1 MDIKSRA
8 IEIYNSHIELAATNG
23 RLFRKTVMGQ
33 LMAETG
39 CSGPG
44 AATHYNNA
52 KKMFPVEGL
61 GRTAAAAKGVRKIT
75 MGKGKPTVVIPD
87 NECYSVLELVP
98 HNEGFVVG
106 RCRSFDL
113 QGDASES
120 FDERTE
126 GWPDARWVMIQ
137 GLGPNSGDTF
147 RLEPEEKVIK
157 RYDSVDTVAA

>member
-8 IEIYNSHIELAATNG
+8 IKIYNSHIELATSNG
-23 RLFRKTVMGQ
+23 RLFRKTVMQQ

-39 CSGPG
+39 CSEPA
-44 AATHYNNA
+44 AATHYNTA
-52 KKMFPVEGL
+52 KKSSPVEGL
-61 GRTAAAAKGVRKIT
+61 GRAAVAKGVRKIT

-87 NECYSVLELVP
+87 AECYSVLELVP

-120 FDERTE
+120 FDERCE
-126 GWPDARWVMIQ
+126 GWSDARWVMIQ